1 MLFSHIDDLQYS
13 KIGKV
18 MRHIHRQ
25 PLDKVPRDEEFQ
37 IRSRAKA
44 LVDKWDAILNAY
56 KEAGPGAN
64 GTPAG
69 PSLTALSKV
78 DRAEEDVPNGAGA
91 LPTGETHLT
100 ADETTSVDVTMAE
113 A

>member
-1 MLFSHIDDLQYS
+1 
-13 KIGKV
+13 

-25 PLDKVPRDEEFQ
+25 PLDKVPHDEEFQ

-91 LPTGETHLT
+91 LPTGETHLA
-100 ADETTSVDVTMAE
+100 ADPDPFKARQGCGEWRRVQHAWGWNR
-113 A
+113 